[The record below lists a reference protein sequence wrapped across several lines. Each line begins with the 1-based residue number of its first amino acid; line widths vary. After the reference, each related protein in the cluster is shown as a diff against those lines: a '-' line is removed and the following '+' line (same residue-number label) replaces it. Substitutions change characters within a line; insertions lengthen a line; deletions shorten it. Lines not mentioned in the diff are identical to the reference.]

1 MVCTPEGTEVRAAYA
16 PLSSS
21 HDGNHV
27 TVPLGKARMS
37 QVSTA
42 PNGYRIVEIPES
54 RTDEFQQID
63 QLAFAFEPDA
73 ETSAQVPL
81 TLDWSRTMAAETES
95 GTLAAVHASFPF
107 TLPVPGAEVP
117 CAGLTWVGT
126 RPDHRRR
133 GLLSA
138 MIDTHF
144 ERSLGRGEPVS
155 ALFAAE
161 QAIYGRFGY
170 GSAADDVRLV
180 IARGAALRD
189 VAGSDDIT
197 VRFEPLDRAVH
208 VPLVQ
213 AVHAAAGNGR
223 PGWIRRDTTLLQ
235 ERQLADP
242 PAWRDGGEPL
252 RVVTVL
258 AGDTP
263 RAYALLRRKEQWG
276 DGGARNKVLVREV
289 AALDAAAAH
298 RLWSVLLDLDLTATV
313 ETPMLAVDDELLH
326 LLVDPRATVP
336 KVSDNLWVR
345 ILDLPTAL
353 ATRRYSAPVDVVLDV
368 TDARLPANAGRW
380 RLVTGAQGP
389 DGAWDAQVT
398 STSAPADVAMD
409 VRELGAAYLGGRSF
423 AALARAGLVAEQGAG
438 ALQGV
443 AAAFRWPLAPVCS
456 WIF

>member
-1 MVCTPEGTEVRAAYA
+1 METGPTRMTE
-16 PLSSS
+16 
-21 HDGNHV
+21 
-27 TVPLGKARMS
+27 
-37 QVSTA
+37 VSTA
-42 PNGYRIVEIPES
+42 PHGYRIVEIPES
-54 RTDEFQQID
+54 RKDEFQRVD

-73 ETSAQVPL
+73 ATSAQVPL
-81 TLDWSRTMAAETES
+81 TLDWSRTMAAETEA

-107 TLPVPGAEVP
+107 ALPVPGAEVP
-117 CAGLTWVGT
+117 CAGLTWVGA

-161 QAIYGRFGY
+161 PAIYGRFGY

-189 VAGSDDIT
+189 VAGSDDLT
-197 VRFEPLDRAVH
+197 VRFEPLDRLVH

-223 PGWIRRDTTLLQ
+223 PGWIRRDTTLLR

-258 AGDTP
+258 AGETP
-263 RAYALLRRKEQWG
+263 RAYALLRRTA
-276 DGGARNKVLVREV
+276 DGGARSKVLVREV

-313 ETPMLAVDDELLH
+313 ESGMLAVDDELLH
-326 LLVDPRATVP
+326 LLVDPRAAVP
-336 KVSDNLWVR
+336 KLVDNLWVR
-345 ILDLPTAL
+345 VLDVPTAL
-353 ATRRYSAPVDVVLDV
+353 AARRYSAPVDVVLDV
-368 TDARLPANAGRW
+368 TDTRLPANAGRW
-380 RLVTGAQGP
+380 HLTTGGQGS
-389 DGAWDAQVT
+389 DGAWDARVT
-398 STSAPADVAMD
+398 STTDPADVTVD
-409 VRELGAAYLGGRSF
+409 VRELGATYLGGRSF
-423 AALARAGLVAEQGAG
+423 AALARAGLVTEQRAG
-438 ALQGV
+438 VLQGIST
-443 AAAFRWPLAPVCS
+443 AFTWPLAPVCS
-456 WIF
+456 WSF